1 MDHGATVTDARIS
14 RSTST
19 SATNQVL
26 VVDQTTERQKMT
38 QTEHA
43 NIDQHGLICDPGKF
57 EGEPRYVQYLWNVV
71 LDGEGE
77 TVDDPD
83 RPDATMDLITLTD
96 DDKRRF
102 PALSRFDQALLW
114 ADDNGFVYCD
124 LMRKEK

>member
-1 MDHGATVTDARIS
+1 
-14 RSTST
+14 
-19 SATNQVL
+19 
-26 VVDQTTERQKMT
+26 MT

-57 EGEPRYVQYLWNVV
+57 EGEPRYVPYLWNVV